1 MGEIDMVWGNKQG
14 GLYHIIDKHIINY
27 SDFSSID
34 EAMSVI
40 EDTIKSGKIS
50 YDKDRTLFIK
60 GAYRVVTDKTPDG
73 NWIVSAYDHRR
84 SIKNKKRSEE
94 DATLFRQGIFNKE
107 NGTPVSPNSASA
119 DKDTTSISE
128 NLVK

>member
-1 MGEIDMVWGNKQG
+1 M
-14 GLYHIIDKHIINY
+14 
-27 SDFSSID
+27 
-34 EAMSVI
+34 
-40 EDTIKSGKIS
+40 
-50 YDKDRTLFIK
+50 
-60 GAYRVVTDKTPDG
+60 
-73 NWIVSAYDHRR
+73 
-84 SIKNKKRSEE
+84 KNKKRSEE

>member
-50 YDKDRTLFIK
+50 YDKDRTLFI
-60 GAYRVVTDKTPDG
+60 R
-73 NWIVSAYDHRR
+73 
-84 SIKNKKRSEE
+84 
-94 DATLFRQGIFNKE
+94 
-107 NGTPVSPNSASA
+107 
-119 DKDTTSISE
+119 
-128 NLVK
+128 